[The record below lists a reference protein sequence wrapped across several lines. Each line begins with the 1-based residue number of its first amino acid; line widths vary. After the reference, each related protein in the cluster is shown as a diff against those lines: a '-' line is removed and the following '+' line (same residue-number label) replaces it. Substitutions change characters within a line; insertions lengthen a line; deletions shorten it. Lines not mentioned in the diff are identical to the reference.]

1 MHSFACEGE
10 SVMEAPILDRRPEFC
25 KFTYHYLQG
34 TVLGAHKNRSGRASF
49 MSVAKNSLV
58 LRRKDISA
66 CCSCT
71 DLVFT

>member
-49 MSVAKNSLV
+49 MSVAKKFSSTQKERYFCL
-58 LRRKDISA
+58 L
-66 CCSCT
+66 
-71 DLVFT
+71 LMY

>member
-10 SVMEAPILDRRPEFC
+10 SVMKAPVLDTRPELC
-25 KFTYHYLQG
+25 KFIYHYLQG

-66 CCSCT
+66 RCSCT